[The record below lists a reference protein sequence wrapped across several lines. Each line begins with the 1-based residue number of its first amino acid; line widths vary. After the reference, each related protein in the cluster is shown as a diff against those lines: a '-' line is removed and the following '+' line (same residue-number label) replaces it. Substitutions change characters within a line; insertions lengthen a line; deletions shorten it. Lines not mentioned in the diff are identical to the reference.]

1 MPVSRFFTIRS
12 SSNRFHASVLEVLVR
27 QRAVCRRRETIR
39 TFIFRLDATGYR
51 APRNEEFMSMD
62 RLSRVIAGGCL
73 TLALSM
79 VITASGCRSMKND
92 VPKGK
97 QFSTNGNPPA
107 VGFNSDA
114 HPNTS
119 IGNGMYPGNGSD
131 PNAMGSGAQP
141 QFGTPA
147 NGLSPLGTPTS
158 GRYGAPGTAGSAP
171 N

>member
-1 MPVSRFFTIRS
+1 
-12 SSNRFHASVLEVLVR
+12 
-27 QRAVCRRRETIR
+27 
-39 TFIFRLDATGYR
+39 
-51 APRNEEFMSMD
+51 MD
-62 RLSRVIAGGCL
+62 RLSRIFVGGCF
-73 TLALSM
+73 TLALGF
-79 VITASGCRSMKND
+79 VLTASGCRSMKND

-141 QFGTPA
+141 QFGTPTPNA
-147 NGLSPLGTPTS
+147 SPLNLPTNN
-158 GRYGAPGTAGSAP
+158 RYGPAGTAGALP
-171 N
+171 NQ